1 MGNEPLTLTDAL
13 ALVRKLA
20 EKHYAV
26 DLRVETAMEGEEPVV
41 PVVRCEIVVKG
52 HEGKAT
58 LGHDHLRFLL
68 GVAEEAG
75 LKLTKEGILGALTL
89 A

>member
-41 PVVRCEIVVKG
+41 RCEIAVKG
-52 HEGKAT
+52 HEGRAT
-58 LGHDHLRFLL
+58 LEHDHLRFLL

-75 LKLTKEGILGALTL
+75 LRLTKEGILGALIL